1 MTTLRR
7 NHVDLHCH
15 TRRSDGVLEPADLYA
30 AMRSWGLRLAAITD
44 HDTLEGYRELRAA
57 GVGAPATHDGPRLIP
72 ALEINTVGNVGME
85 EHGLGRTNG
94 ELHILGFGVD
104 ADDPGLETT
113 LDQQRRSR
121 SARIDMTLAVLR
133 DLGMPVDHQF
143 ASLGLPPTTSR
154 GRPHVGEALV
164 LAGYATSMQ
173 DAFDRWLSHGRPAY
187 VPRQG
192 IGPRAAL
199 DAIRDA
205 GGLAVLAHSPTA
217 PDHADDVARL
227 QGWGLSGIEVFY
239 RGFDHATVGRMTD
252 FATRTG
258 LVPTG
263 GSDFH
268 GQDTAYADIASRTW
282 VPDAIGDGLLRALGT
297 QA

>member
-15 TRRSDGVLEPADLYA
+15 TRRSDGILEPVVLYE
-30 AMRSWGLRLAAITD
+30 AMRDWGLRLAAITD

-57 GVGAPATHDGPRLIP
+57 GLGAAASPAGPRLIP

-85 EHGLGRTNG
+85 EHGLGRTHG

-104 ADDPGLETT
+104 ADDAGLEAA
-113 LDQQRRSR
+113 LDRQRRSR
-121 SARIDMTLAVLR
+121 EIRIDLTLARLR
-133 DLGMPVDHQF
+133 ELGVPVDVEF
-143 ASLGLPPTTSR
+143 ASLGLPLTTSR

-164 LAGYATSMQ
+164 LAGKATSIQ
-173 DAFDRWLSHGRPAY
+173 DAFDRWLSYGRPAY
-187 VPRQG
+187 VPRLG
-192 IGPRAAL
+192 MGPREAL
-199 DAIRDA
+199 DAIRGA

-227 QGWGLSGIEVFY
+227 ERWGLSGIEVYY
-239 RGFDHATVGRMTD
+239 RSFDNATVARMTD

-258 LVPTG
+258 LLATG

-268 GQDTAYADIASRTW
+268 GQDMAYRDTATRTR
-282 VPDAIGDGLLRALGT
+282 VPDDVGDTLLQAIGLA
-297 QA
+297 A